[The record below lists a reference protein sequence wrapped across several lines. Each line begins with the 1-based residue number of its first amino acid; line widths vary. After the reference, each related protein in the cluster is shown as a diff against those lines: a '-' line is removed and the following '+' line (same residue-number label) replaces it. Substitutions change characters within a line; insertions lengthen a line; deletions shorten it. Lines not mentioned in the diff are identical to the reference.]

1 MLLID
6 IHHII
11 TDGIS
16 ISIIKNKLNKYY
28 YDESS
33 EDLETKI
40 QYSDYSINL
49 NEMKNNNNFENQIEF
64 YKNMFD
70 DDYEVISLPKYF
82 ELQPKSNMNEIK
94 SNNKN
99 SISVCSKIIDNN
111 TSQLINRYIKDH
123 GITKTSLFL
132 SLYGYILSK
141 YSNQSKVFT
150 SVVNVNRNNMYVQ
163 NMIGM
168 FASTQPLLLSFKR
181 QENNISF
188 LDNIKNIMNILMKIQ
203 EEENISYSE
212 LKQKID
218 NLKNLNNVFI
228 SQLISIFKNDSKNT
242 IFREE
247 NDAEDIDSKDDEV
260 NKKLYLLFK
269 NSFNNKSLNKFDIA
283 FNVIE
288 EENSYRIYIQ
298 YNNSIY
304 HSTIIN
310 NVIESF
316 IEALKNI
323 VQYDSKISNVEYL
336 PSTEKEKILN
346 KFNKN
351 IFKYEFNKFYHIEF
365 SKIVKENPSKTAV
378 ICNGIKLSYEE
389 LDKMSNSLAY
399 YLRNEMKIRRNEIIP
414 IISERSFFYVIAVIA
429 TMKCGATFFPIDPE
443 FPKNRIEYMIRESHA
458 KFILKYITN
467 KENDNKIRFDGIINY
482 SLELHNYNN
491 NTSYI
496 ENINEYNDLCYVIFT
511 SGTTGKPKG
520 TMITHNN
527 LINYC
532 LYGQSMNGNEIFT
545 NKYERV
551 LSIAKF
557 TFDMSISEIFL
568 NILKN
573 KTIIICDDN
582 EYNDPEL
589 IGENIIKYNVDFF
602 ISTPLRINKYIKNK
616 TYRKSLKNIKCIL
629 VGGES
634 INNES
639 IKNIM
644 DNTNA
649 KIYNLYGPTETTMT
663 CTLLDIS
670 KRYNRNDK
678 KIELITIGKPTCNS
692 KIYIL
697 DEALNPV
704 PIGVEGEIY
713 IGGYGVGKGYLNR
726 EELTKEKF
734 IECPLS
740 TSDNQYDKIM
750 YKSGDLGKKA
760 QFHGNLKLR
769 RASHYQPLKQ
779 NMLH

>member
-49 NEMKNNNNFENQIEF
+49 NEMKINNNFENQIEF

-247 NDAEDIDSKDDEV
+247 NDAEDIDSKDDEA

-283 FNVIE
+283 FNNIE

-351 IFKYEFNKFYHIEF
+351 IFKYEFNKLYHIEF

-496 ENINEYNDLCYVIFT
+496 ENINEYNDLCYHEW
-511 SGTTGKPKG
+511 K
-520 TMITHNN
+520 
-527 LINYC
+527 
-532 LYGQSMNGNEIFT
+532 
-545 NKYERV
+545 
-551 LSIAKF
+551 
-557 TFDMSISEIFL
+557 
-568 NILKN
+568 
-573 KTIIICDDN
+573 
-582 EYNDPEL
+582 
-589 IGENIIKYNVDFF
+589 
-602 ISTPLRINKYIKNK
+602 
-616 TYRKSLKNIKCIL
+616 
-629 VGGES
+629 
-634 INNES
+634 
-639 IKNIM
+639 
-644 DNTNA
+644 
-649 KIYNLYGPTETTMT
+649 
-663 CTLLDIS
+663 
-670 KRYNRNDK
+670 
-678 KIELITIGKPTCNS
+678 
-692 KIYIL
+692 
-697 DEALNPV
+697 
-704 PIGVEGEIY
+704 
-713 IGGYGVGKGYLNR
+713 
-726 EELTKEKF
+726 
-734 IECPLS
+734 
-740 TSDNQYDKIM
+740 
-750 YKSGDLGKKA
+750 
-760 QFHGNLKLR
+760 
-769 RASHYQPLKQ
+769 
-779 NMLH
+779 